1 MYSMFNGE
9 DEILILAFP
18 MLPMTWEKINVFLIM
33 MSPISEY
40 KDQNKFFVCL
50 FFLLMQ
56 SSFKLTSR
64 VRVIMN
70 DFQTTE

>member
-40 KDQNKFFVCL
+40 KDQNKCL
-50 FFLLMQ
+50 FCLFVF
-56 SSFKLTSR
+56 SFNAKL
-64 VRVIMN
+64 
-70 DFQTTE
+70 FQIDIKG